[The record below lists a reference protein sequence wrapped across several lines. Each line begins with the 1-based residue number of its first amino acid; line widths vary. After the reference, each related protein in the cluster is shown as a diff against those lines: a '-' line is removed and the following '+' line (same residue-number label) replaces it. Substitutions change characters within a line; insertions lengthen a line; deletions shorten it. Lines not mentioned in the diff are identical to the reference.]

1 MITNKDF
8 TRLTEYR
15 NEHTILHK
23 MSVFYEIGINVN
35 ISLKNGFI
43 WFLVLQQLSV
53 RQSVKLLSKHL
64 SMDLA
69 LITKKVRLLDKK

>member
-1 MITNKDF
+1 M
-8 TRLTEYR
+8 
-15 NEHTILHK
+15 HK
-23 MSVFYEIGINVN
+23 MPMFFELGIGWLYVKIP
-35 ISLKNGFI
+35 LKNGFI

-69 LITKKVRLLDKK
+69 LITKKV

>member
-1 MITNKDF
+1 M
-8 TRLTEYR
+8 
-15 NEHTILHK
+15 HK
-23 MSVFYEIGINVN
+23 MSVFYELGIGWSCVK
-35 ISLKNGFI
+35 ISLKNGNI

-69 LITKKVRLLDKK
+69 LITKKGMAS